1 MRNFKM
7 CWKSTETETS
17 FSTSPPE
24 EMLTTADLYA
34 ILSRDK
40 RTSSFRG
47 VFASDELPICAP
59 TSSLCVCNTD
69 PSTKGGEHWIV
80 IYFDGKRRAEYF
92 DSFDMHPTVAEL
104 EEFMPKNSVVWTRDN
119 VTVQDVLSNACGY
132 HCIFFAIHRCV
143 GFNMNAVVGMY
154 TKNLT
159 FNDVIVKQFVREN
172 VSY

>member
-1 MRNFKM
+1 MRNFKT
-7 CWKSTETETS
+7 CWKSIDTGTS

-40 RTSSFRG
+40 RPSSFRG

-59 TSSLCVCNTD
+59 TSSLYVCNTD

-92 DSFDMHPTVAEL
+92 DSFGMHPTVAEV
-104 EEFMPKNSVVWTRDN
+104 EEFMTKNSVVWTCNN
-119 VTVQDVLSNACGY
+119 VTVQDVLSDACGH
-132 HCIFFAIHRCV
+132 HCVFFAIHR
-143 GFNMNAVVGMY
+143 
-154 TKNLT
+154 
-159 FNDVIVKQFVREN
+159 
-172 VSY
+172 